1 MFILPKF
8 NESFKNKDDGGRKS
22 RRTSYVAPKKP
33 IYKKWWFIV
42 GVVLFVL
49 IIILPTKEESK
60 DSTSGHSAKVEKTAV
75 SKKKTDTKKDDA
87 SKKEDETMASKKEVN
102 TKKEDVAEDDVTEK
116 DDDSGK
122 KMGSVEQPLR
132 VGDVEYTVHSYKT
145 ADSVGGEYLNQKANG
160 VYLIVNVTVKNLGKK
175 PLSVDSDYFELRKG
189 DSEYESDS
197 TAGLYANEDGK
208 FFHDKINPDGEL
220 TGNVVFDVTKETA
233 DASDLMLQVQTG
245 AWGTQ
250 KGLITLTK

>member
-1 MFILPKF
+1 M
-8 NESFKNKDDGGRKS
+8 
-22 RRTSYVAPKKP
+22 
-33 IYKKWWFIV
+33 
-42 GVVLFVL
+42 
-49 IIILPTKEESK
+49 
-60 DSTSGHSAKVEKTAV
+60 
-75 SKKKTDTKKDDA
+75 
-87 SKKEDETMASKKEVN
+87 
-102 TKKEDVAEDDVTEK
+102 
-116 DDDSGK
+116 
-122 KMGSVEQPLR
+122 
-132 VGDVEYTVHSYKT
+132 
-145 ADSVGGEYLNQKANG
+145 
-160 VYLIVNVTVKNLGKK
+160 TVKNLGKK

-189 DSEYESDS
+189 DSEYESDG